1 MKIFTPKNLL
11 ATAVLTIGLGTS
23 GVALTSGG
31 ASDYAETEY
40 PIVLVHGFMGMD
52 TAAGI
57 IDYWY
62 GIPEA
67 LEKDGA
73 DVHVVLVSAA
83 NTPEA
88 RGEPDRRHL
97 G

>member
-1 MKIFTPKNLL
+1 MKIFKPKTLL
-11 ATAVLTIGLGTS
+11 ATAALTLGLGIS
-23 GVALTSGG
+23 GAALASGG

-62 GIPEA
+62 GIPE
-67 LEKDGA
+67 LCTLPSHDGC
-73 DVHVVLVSAA
+73 
-83 NTPEA
+83 
-88 RGEPDRRHL
+88 
-97 G
+97 